1 MNYVNL
7 LQEIFAEWW
16 LKIVTHLPNI
26 LVGLLVFT
34 LFFSF
39 SRLINNAIIS
49 VFNKISPK
57 NRQPERATIIAN
69 IAKFLVVL
77 IGTFVTL
84 EILQLGGLLL
94 KLLGSLGVAG
104 IIAGVALKDLV
115 SSAFSGM
122 LVGIDKA
129 FKEGDYVTISNTTG
143 TVEEIGFLTTK
154 IITDEGKKVYIPN
167 QLIFSAPFINF
178 SASQQRKV
186 FIELEIPNF
195 ENLEKTKQVL
205 MDEITNLETADRLNE
220 TEVVFIKQSLGII
233 YLEVRF
239 WMKAGSKIALV
250 KSEALLR
257 IKQRFDKEGIRLATP
272 TTVAADMASPPK
284 N

>member
-1 MNYVNL
+1 MDYVNL

-26 LVGLLVFT
+26 IVGILVFT

-39 SRLINNAIIS
+39 SRLLSNAIIS
-49 VFNKISPK
+49 VFNRISPK

-69 IAKFLVVL
+69 VARFFVVL
-77 IGTFVTL
+77 LGTFITL

-122 LVGIDKA
+122 LVGMDKA

-178 SASQQRKV
+178 SASQHRKV
-186 FIELEIPNF
+186 FIDLEIPNF

-205 MDEITNLETADRLNE
+205 LDEISNLESADRQNE

-239 WMKAGSKIALV
+239 WMKAGGKIAFV

-272 TTVAADMASPPK
+272 TTISSDTATVAKD
-284 N
+284 